1 MSTSIRH
8 LKLVTGEEVIC
19 DVLEESGDTIV
30 VNNAMSLMQNTLKNG
45 DKFFT
50 FKTYMV
56 YQDTP
61 MNVIIIFTDKIMSLA
76 TPAKEM
82 LDQYSMAITEMA
94 KYIEE
99 TYKDSSDEE
108 MSLDEFLDDMDKEN
122 RLIDSDVTGMVS
134 N

>member
-8 LKLVTGEEVIC
+8 FKLVTGEEVIC
-19 DVLEESGDTIV
+19 EVLEETGDTIV

-108 MSLDEFLDDMDKEN
+108 MSLDEFLDDMDKET

>member
-8 LKLVTGEEVIC
+8 FKLVTGEEVIC
-19 DVLEESGDTIV
+19 EVLEETGDTIV

-61 MNVIIIFTDKIMSLA
+61 MNVIVIFTDKIMSLA
-76 TPAKEM
+76 IPVKEM
-82 LDQYSMAITEMA
+82 LDQYSMAIKEMA

-99 TYKDSSDEE
+99 TYKDSSNEE
-108 MSLDEFLDDMDKEN
+108 MSLDEFLDDMDKET
-122 RLIDSDVTGMVS
+122 RLLDSDVTGMLS

>member
-8 LKLVTGEEVIC
+8 FKLVTGEEVIC
-19 DVLEESGDTIV
+19 EVLEETGDTIV

-61 MNVIIIFTDKIMSLA
+61 MNVIVIFTDKIMSLA

-82 LDQYSMAITEMA
+82 LDQYSMAIKEMA

-108 MSLDEFLDDMDKEN
+108 MSLDEFLDDMDKET
-122 RLIDSDVTGMVS
+122 RLLDSDVTGMLS

>member
-8 LKLVTGEEVIC
+8 FKLVTGEEVIC
-19 DVLEESGDTIV
+19 EVLEETGDTIV

-50 FKTYMV
+50 FKTFMV

-61 MNVIIIFTDKIMSLA
+61 MNVIIIFTDKILSLA
-76 TPAKEM
+76 TPTKEM
-82 LDQYSMAITEMA
+82 TDQYSMAIEEMA

-108 MSLDEFLDDMDKEN
+108 MSLDEFLDDMDKET

>member
-8 LKLVTGEEVIC
+8 FKLVTGEEVIC
-19 DVLEESGDTIV
+19 EVLEETGDTIV

-61 MNVIIIFTDKIMSLA
+61 MNVIVIFTDKIMSLA
-76 TPAKEM
+76 IPVKEM
-82 LDQYSMAITEMA
+82 LDQYSMAIKEMA

-108 MSLDEFLDDMDKEN
+108 MSLDEFLDDMDKET
-122 RLIDSDVTGMVS
+122 RLLDSDVTGMLS